1 LESTKLMP
9 HSQIIKIQACAAQD
23 AAPGLLEHD
32 LAASMECCAF
42 DVSDCTLEQCFD
54 DDLNTETPHLPA
66 LAHGTVIDSMLLE
79 LCTMKSSVQS
89 EIVDFEPI
97 RRLRSFPAAP
107 PKQFY
112 AFRWRKMILGF
123 RALQRRQSF
132 AP

>member
-1 LESTKLMP
+1 MP
-9 HSQIIKIQACAAQD
+9 NSQIIKIQD
-23 AAPGLLEHD
+23 YAAPGLLEHE

-107 PKQFY
+107 PKQFSPPKQFY